1 MTPVLPIPQNLIP
14 VGQEELWRVVN
25 DRLRQTMA
33 GEGGNTST
41 SGVTASS
48 DKWAYVGTH
57 AQRLS
62 IGPYNVKAGALFYE
76 TDRTA
81 LYMAITSGSA
91 RIWKVIAGHM
101 IGTLSPDTK
110 PTDLGIND
118 KGFIFEEETTFHHKY
133 KWTGSAWTWADR
145 GDPSKRVSLFL
156 SDPGAGWKL
165 MDGTG
170 NPVSYATP
178 TGGISTISL
187 PDSNDDVFPKFG
199 SYTGS
204 VDAAVPGT
212 LGGVLGD
219 AGSGSGVSVTT
230 LSASTGAPSGS
241 TSVQSGG
248 GATVPSMAHSHGVS
262 GTGSGTV
269 TTDHTHDT
277 SGLTVSASLPA
288 SLALAPYFRI

>member
-14 VGQEELWRVVN
+14 AGQEELWRVVN

-41 SGVTASS
+41 SGVTASG
-48 DKWAYVGTH
+48 DRWAYVGTH

-76 TDRTA
+76 TDRTVI
-81 LYMAITSGSA
+81 YMAVTSGTNA
-91 RIWKVIAGHM
+91 RVWAYVGGQM
-101 IGTLSPDTK
+101 RGTLSPNQK
-110 PTDLGIND
+110 PSDLSTNDAGFLFYSTDFLH
-118 KGFIFEEETTFHHKY
+118 EY
-133 KWTGSAWTWADR
+133 RWTGAAWQWADP
-145 GDPSKRVSLFL
+145 GDPSGRVSMFIV
-156 SDPGAGWKL
+156 SPGSGWKL

-230 LSASTGAPSGS
+230 SGSTGAPSGS

-288 SLALAPYFRI
+288 SLAIAPYFRI